1 MKRMII
7 EEHELLVVAEFRL
20 QSMSQ
25 PLFWLFVL
33 HLGSSQLDFHSNCC
47 FLQTSLRL
55 IRLNLKSQTGR
66 CTGAVR
72 GLNAGFATL
81 GGGAGKTRGAAST
94 GPANGPPNGTFI
106 VTLTGS
112 GITDFV
118 FFLPDQ

>member
-1 MKRMII
+1 MKRPIP

-72 GLNAGFATL
+72 GLTAGTATL
-81 GGGAGKTRGAAST
+81 GGVAGIARGAAAT
-94 GPANGPPNGTFI
+94 CPANGPPKGTFN
-106 VTLTGS
+106 VHS
-112 GITDFV
+112 HSDWV
-118 FFLPDQ
+118 WYH